1 MDERD
6 IEAQLRR
13 CTKAMESSISATSL
27 RMLRPSFGQ
36 AVTPAKGSVLASPVY
51 AHWDPQPDYFF
62 HWLRD
67 SALVMDAVTLLSA
80 QATTSEERQK
90 WNRHFQNFVSF
101 SLRISQLDGRDYKE
115 SDRRKVADKFQ
126 QFVRSY
132 SELAEL
138 QGLDASLSDVRVNA
152 DGKVDFLTWSRPQY
166 DGPALRALAC
176 LRHAEVAKAQG
187 RSPSKLLTQLILQD
201 LDYTMKYADAACSG
215 IWEEGIDK
223 HYYSSIVQAGALYNG
238 AVWAM
243 NRGDEAL
250 FEACRLKNKM
260 IINELNNHWDAESR
274 IYKSSR
280 SKVATD
286 VDELLDIS
294 VVLGVLHARLPEG
307 RHHVHDQ
314 GVADTLKKIEQ
325 MFDRLYPIN
334 SNRPK
339 GIGAAL
345 GRYKNDTF
353 PEMDGGGGP
362 WFIAT
367 LAAAEF
373 YYKTQQIEEGDAAMN
388 MVLRVVP
395 EGGSLSEQFDKV
407 SGAPR
412 SARQLTWSNAAFVTA
427 ALARRQSLIPIHS
440 SQFSSQKLG

>member
-1 MDERD
+1 MVVRD
-6 IEAQLRR
+6 IEAQLLH
-13 CTKAMESSISATSL
+13 CTKAMESSISATGL
-27 RMLRPSFGQ
+27 RMLRPGFGQ
-36 AVTPAKGSVLASPVY
+36 AVVPAKGSVLASPEY

-80 QATTSEERQK
+80 QATTTEERQK
-90 WNRHFQNFVSF
+90 WNRHFQDFVRF
-101 SLRISQLDGRDYKE
+101 SLKISQLDGQTYKAN
-115 SDRRKVADKFQ
+115 DRRKVADEFQ
-126 QFVRSY
+126 RFVRSQP
-132 SELAEL
+132 ELAAL
-138 QGLDASLSDVRVNA
+138 QGVDTSLSDVRVNA
-152 DGKVDFLTWSRPQY
+152 NSKVDFMKWSRPQY

-176 LRHAEVAKAQG
+176 LRHADVAKAQG
-187 RSPSKLLTQLILQD
+187 RPVSKLLAQLILQD
-201 LDYTMKYADAACSG
+201 LNYTMKHADAACSG

-223 HYYSSIVQAGALYNG
+223 HYYSSIVQAGALFNG
-238 AVWAM
+238 AIWAM
-243 NRGDEAL
+243 KLGDEAL
-250 FEACRLKNKM
+250 SESYRLKTKM
-260 IINELNNHWDAESR
+260 IVGELGSHWDDKNRFYKASR
-274 IYKSSR
+274 HKVSS
-280 SKVATD
+280 D
-286 VDELLDIS
+286 VEELLDIS
-294 VVLGVLHARLPEG
+294 VILGVLHARLPEG

-325 MFDRLYPIN
+325 MFERLYPIN
-334 SNRPK
+334 TNRPDSV
-339 GIGAAL
+339 GVAL
-345 GRYKNDTF
+345 GRYKNDVF
-353 PEMDGGGGP
+353 PEMDGAGGP

-373 YYKTQQIEEGDAAMN
+373 YYKTQQIDAGDAAMK

-440 SQFSSQKLG
+440 PQYTSQKLG